1 MKAIT
6 FGGNVIATLFKMFC
20 GLILAAV
27 ALLDVSCATYMRGTT
42 DTLVVESYPMGAAVR
57 LSNGMV
63 GKTPASFEVP
73 RYEDLIVRIGKDGYE
88 PFEVY
93 MKPINHAW
101 SSLYSDPPIPGDLYF
116 ALFMDILI
124 PPFPAIW
131 AIYDLTSGAL
141 YELNPN
147 PIRVRLYPAT
157 PGSPPIPIDGLVK
170 GSGTGF
176 FITDDGYFLTNYHV
190 VENAAFVEVVT
201 GQGKKRARV
210 VRIDPVNDLAVLKI
224 EGQFTSLPLVTSEN
238 VELGDPV
245 FTVGFPV
252 GSLLG
257 VLPKLTKGS
266 INSLAGIEDDAR
278 QFQISVPIQPGNSG
292 GPLVDEAG
300 NVTGI
305 VVSSLKVNEVYK
317 KTGAVPQ
324 LVNYAVKSAYIL
336 AFLEAL
342 QGVDGK
348 LQEPSPAEQS
358 EDRSASQKRVLEATF
373 RVLVNKHPPS
383 PAP

>member
-1 MKAIT
+1 P
-6 FGGNVIATLFKMFC
+6 G
-20 GLILAAV
+20 
-27 ALLDVSCATYMRGTT
+27 
-42 DTLVVESYPMGAAVR
+42 P
-57 LSNGMV
+57 
-63 GKTPASFEVP
+63 
-73 RYEDLIVRIGKDGYE
+73 
-88 PFEVY
+88 
-93 MKPINHAW
+93 
-101 SSLYSDPPIPGDLYF
+101 PPIP
-116 ALFMDILI
+116 
-124 PPFPAIW
+124 
-131 AIYDLTSGAL
+131 S
-141 YELNPN
+141 
-147 PIRVRLYPAT
+147 
-157 PGSPPIPIDGLVK
+157 DGLVK

-224 EGQFTSLPLVTSEN
+224 EGQFTSLPLITSEN

-245 FTVGFPV
+245 FTVGFPLP
-252 GSLLG
+252 GIQG
-257 VLPKLTKGS
+257 VSPKLTKGS
-266 INSLAGIEDDAR
+266 INSLAGIRDDAR
-278 QFQISVPIQPGNSG
+278 VFQISVPIQPGNSG

-358 EDRSASQKRVLEATF
+358 EDRSASQKRVLAAT
-373 RVLVNKHPPS
+373 
-383 PAP
+383 